1 MSSPGDPN
9 QEYPMAGTELL
20 ASRHDAM
27 LIKKGTILLVE
38 DNPDDVTLTV
48 RAFRKNRIG
57 NELAVACDGE
67 EALRYLLPDPS
78 GATVTPPLPL
88 MVLLDINLPKVNGL
102 DVLRRIRAHER
113 TRYLPVVVL
122 TTSSEERDI
131 VESYDLGAN
140 SYVRKPVVFESFI
153 DAIRVLGLYWLLVNE
168 SAPAPFGAD

>member
-1 MSSPGDPN
+1 MNSRDN
-9 QEYPMAGTELL
+9 AVEEYPMVGTALL
-20 ASRHDAM
+20 KHEHDAFPM
-27 LIKKGTILLVE
+27 KPGTILLVE

-48 RAFRKNRIG
+48 RAFRKNNIG
-57 NELAVACDGE
+57 NEMAVACDGE
-67 EALRYLLPDPS
+67 EALRYLLPDAAT
-78 GATVTPPLPL
+78 GAVVAPLPV

-102 DVLRRIRAHER
+102 DVLRRIRSHER
-113 TRYLPVVVL
+113 SRHLPVVVL

-168 SAPAPFGAD
+168 SAPAPFGTD